1 MRDDEAAAVLGL
13 DVGGTSSRAL
23 VSDLGGRVLGT
34 GGAGGGN
41 PNSQPPREAVGQML
55 GAAGE
60 ALGGLDPAVV
70 RGCVVGMAGI
80 TKLAD
85 PEFRELFHAQWAR
98 LGLRCEVEAVGDGA
112 VAFAAG
118 TPEPDGVVLIAGTG
132 AIAAQVRGHRTAANA
147 GGWGWLL
154 GDEGSAFWLGREAVR
169 AALRDL
175 DEGRPRTGLAAAV
188 CERLGAH
195 DRDSLITAANAGPP
209 IRLAELAPLVT
220 ESTCAA
226 AEDIARRGAR
236 LLADTA
242 ESARPGG
249 GPIVL
254 AGSLLL
260 PGNRIGE
267 AVRAELRSRG
277 FADPRSAGHGAAG
290 AAWLAA
296 LPHIADPAGLHEAL
310 LPGSEL
316 DGKPLPQ
323 TDFGEGAADHR

>member
-1 MRDDEAAAVLGL
+1 MRDDEAGLVLGL

-23 VSDLGGRVLGT
+23 VSDLAGRVLGT
-34 GGAGGGN
+34 GVAGGGN
-41 PNSQPPREAVGQML
+41 PNSRPPGEAVGRMVE
-55 GAAGE
+55 AARE
-60 ALGGLDPAVV
+60 ALGELDPAAV

-85 PEFRELFHAQWAR
+85 PDFRELFRAEWAR
-98 LGLRCEVEAVGDGA
+98 LGLRCAVEAVGDGD

-132 AIAAQVRGHRTAANA
+132 AIAARVREHRTEASA

-169 AALRDL
+169 TTLRALD
-175 DEGRPRTGLAAAV
+175 GGVRPTGLAAAV

-195 DRDSLITAANAGPP
+195 DRDSVITAANSGPP

-220 ESTCAA
+220 ECPCEA
-226 AEDIARRGAR
+226 AEDVVRRGAR

-242 ESARPGG
+242 EAAGPGDD
-249 GPIVL
+249 PIVL
-254 AGSLLL
+254 AGSLLA

-267 AVRAELRSRG
+267 AVRAELRARG
-277 FADPRSAGHGAAG
+277 FADPRSAGSGAAG

-296 LPHIADPAGLHEAL
+296 LPHAPVPTAVHAAL
-310 LPGSEL
+310 L
-316 DGKPLPQ
+316 
-323 TDFGEGAADHR
+323 GARGRVQP